1 MTLEFGSDEQY
12 LESWLQFNA
21 AYRANVAA
29 ACRRVAAA
37 ATSEVAAAA
46 PALECFQQ
54 YLFAI
59 EDLATWAAAI
69 PVWQSGKSVVEAI
82 EVARAEW
89 DVIADLK
96 DASPDLL
103 VTCFHL
109 PSPGDFVGLGK
120 REYVKRL
127 TAWTALAG
135 NVGHFAAEEAPNG
148 GYLLNRLQ
156 NKTKHGLHF
165 AAATSEQGVR
175 VYFYPHH
182 SIKGEPRQLPSLLV
196 TADEAEIWLRRT
208 YDLCRFTS
216 AILTTLFVA
225 AYGRDPGVAWNAC
238 TDPNRD
244 LSLQEI
250 EADLGAI
257 QLPTLKCV
265 GGPPSGEPT

>member
-1 MTLEFGSDEQY
+1 MNLEFGSDEQY

-21 AYRANVAA
+21 AYRASVAA

-37 ATSEVAAAA
+37 ATSEVTAAA

-69 PVWQSGKSVVEAI
+69 PVWQSGTSVVEAI

-103 VTCFHL
+103 VTRFHL
-109 PSPGDFVGLGK
+109 PKPADFVGLDK
-120 REYVKRL
+120 REYMKRL
-127 TAWTALAG
+127 TAWTALARD
-135 NVGHFAAEEAPNG
+135 VGRLAAEEAPNG
-148 GYLLNRLQ
+148 GYLFNRLQ

-165 AAATSEQGVR
+165 AVATSERGVR
-175 VYFYPHH
+175 VHFYPHH
-182 SIKGEPRQLPSLLV
+182 SIKGEPRQLPSLLA
-196 TADEAEIWLRRT
+196 TAERAESWLRRT

-225 AYGRDPGVAWNAC
+225 AYRHDPGVAWIAR

-244 LSLQEI
+244 LSLEEI

-257 QLPTLKCV
+257 RR
-265 GGPPSGEPT
+265 GGLAARTPGP